1 MSITDKLVAEWAFRC
16 KKGYPD
22 MNNPDD
28 MKILKEIYS
37 EYGIVMEE
45 EQPKEKD
52 ISFEDLQNLLTA
64 RKGELEQDQINK
76 LFKLITKTGKGY
88 TSSLLSILKQKGLGD
103 QQALAVA
110 GYADKDHFED
120 TLISSAQNSE
130 NTFDKLPTEGNLV
143 SALSTASNIDSKH
156 INNLVNLTVGA
167 GQKSVGKGEL
177 ALISVLYDT
186 TSPAKGD
193 VATPNALIELKFTK
207 AILANPKHITRGLTA
222 GQLQKVMIDTLQIP
236 EEDQGTITGGKAG
249 EWLPRLLR
257 YTQDTSQI
265 QRVLDRLY
273 KGNVKLPS
281 NIEISEEDVAYEI
294 ARQLAKDYMDDI
306 NQKLMAIGSSYS
318 YKIYD
323 TSEELAADI
332 TPQGNLKIITFS
344 DLTPRITYVG

>member
-1 MSITDKLVAEWAFRC
+1 MSVVDKIVAEWAFRC
-16 KKGYPD
+16 RKGYPD

-37 EYGIVMEE
+37 EYGIVLEE
-45 EQPKEKD
+45 EKPKEEN
-52 ISFEDLQNLLTA
+52 ISFEDLQTVLAA

-76 LFKLITKTGKGY
+76 LYKLISKAGKGY
-88 TSSLLSILKQKGLGD
+88 TSSLLSILKQKGLGE

-120 TLISSAQNSE
+120 TLLSSVQNPK

-143 SALSTASNIDSKH
+143 NVLSAASNIESKH

-177 ALISVLYDT
+177 ALISMLYDT

-193 VATPNALIELKFTK
+193 VATPNALIELKFIE
-207 AILANPKHITRGLTA
+207 AILANPKHISRGLTA
-222 GQLQKVMIDTLQIP
+222 EQLQKVMIDILQVP
-236 EEDQGTITGGKAG
+236 EQDQQIITGGKAG
-249 EWLPRLLR
+249 KWLPRLLR
-257 YTQDTSQI
+257 YTQDVSKI
-265 QRVLDRLY
+265 QKVLDRLY
-273 KGNVKLPS
+273 KGNIKLP
-281 NIEISEEDVAYEI
+281 NNLQVSEESVAYEI
-294 ARQLAKDYMDDI
+294 ARQLAKDYMDYI
-306 NQKLMAIGSSYS
+306 NQKLMAIGSSYN
-318 YKIYD
+318 YKIYN

-332 TPQGNLKIITFS
+332 SSQGNLKIAAFS